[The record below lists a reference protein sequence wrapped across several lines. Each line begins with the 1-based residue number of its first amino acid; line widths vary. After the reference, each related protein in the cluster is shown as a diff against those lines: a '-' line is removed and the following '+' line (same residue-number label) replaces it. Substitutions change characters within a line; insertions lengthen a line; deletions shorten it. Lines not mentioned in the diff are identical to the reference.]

1 MSAEQWWLVVKVG
14 IVWGATLGAMLG
26 LLLPGVLGVD
36 LSASPGLRL
45 LAVAGIA
52 AVVLIEA
59 MIVDRGTA
67 PIAARAEKAEA
78 EATQL
83 RAAIEEMRDTLGR
96 GFEDQVTALQL
107 AHDREL
113 GALRRGLEQQRGVV
127 KSLTEQLA
135 RLRRAHDG
143 FFNKQEGEHEG

>member
-1 MSAEQWWLVVKVG
+1 MSAEQWWLLFKVG
-14 IVWGATLGAMLG
+14 ICWAAALGATVG

-36 LSASPGLRL
+36 LSASPWLRL
-45 LAVAGIA
+45 LCIIGIA

-59 MIVDRGTA
+59 VIVDRGTA

-143 FFNKQEGEHEG
+143 FFNKQEGEHER